1 LSLATIAAEAEETAA
16 RNAADTIAKH
26 VFMIRSLQDHDA
38 DTPRLGAS
46 LPPPVEPGILMH
58 DPSRDFGKF
67 GARQDVVCA
76 HVGLAE
82 RPRVR
87 DQARAA

>member
-16 RNAADTIAKH
+16 RNAADTIAKQ

-46 LPPPVEPGILMH
+46 LPPPPVNGIHAH
-58 DPSRDFGKF
+58 DPSRDFQNL
-67 GARQDVVCA
+67 GA
-76 HVGLAE
+76 L
-82 RPRVR
+82 R
-87 DQARAA
+87 DTV